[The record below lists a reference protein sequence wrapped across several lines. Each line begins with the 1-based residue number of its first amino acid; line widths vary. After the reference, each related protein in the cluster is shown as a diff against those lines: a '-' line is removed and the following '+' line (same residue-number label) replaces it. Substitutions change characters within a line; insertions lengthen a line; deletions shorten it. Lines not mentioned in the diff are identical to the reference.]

1 MLKINIRW
9 SDIDANRHLA
19 NSAYINFMSY
29 ARVVEMKKAGVT
41 QKVLEKHNLG
51 PIVFYEKIFYFKEVL
66 PEQPVFID
74 IKLKGLSADYKFFQF
89 EQNMYDENGQNMAG
103 YEMMGSWI
111 DMKKRKLATLPQELA
126 ELFQHIER
134 TEDFKVLTKEDTRK
148 FGMFPKPIS
157 PERIKENLQ
166 EAYQ

>member
-41 QKVLEKHNLG
+41 QEILEKHNLG

-74 IKLKGLSADYKFFQF
+74 LKLKGLSKDNKFFQF

-103 YEMMGSWI
+103 YEMLGSWI
-111 DMKKRKLATLPQELA
+111 DMKKRKLAALPEELA
-126 ELFQHIER
+126 ELFSHIKR
-134 TEDFKVLTKEDTRK
+134 TDDFQFLTKEDTRK
-148 FGMFPKPIS
+148 FGMLPKSIS
-157 PERIKENLQ
+157 PEEIKNNLQ